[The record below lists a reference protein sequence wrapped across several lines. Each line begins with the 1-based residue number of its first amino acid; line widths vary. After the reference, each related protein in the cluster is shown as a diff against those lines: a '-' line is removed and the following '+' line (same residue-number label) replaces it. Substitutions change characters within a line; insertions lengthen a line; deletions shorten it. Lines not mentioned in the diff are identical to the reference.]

1 MITWAHLGDAMP
13 MRPAW
18 STRIRNFRAPHVVR
32 ATEQSRYVMYYSAR
46 HDTTETMCIGVA
58 TSIRP
63 DGPFADVGSPLAC
76 GPGFT
81 HIDPMAFDDSA
92 TGRSSTTSSTPE
104 TTAAAPPRL
113 RGDRRALAQPA
124 RPLRADGDGE
134 GVDQQ
139 RDRRPQRRLEGPRV
153 ITRSSAT
160 RAATTGSCTTPSI
173 RPTRCR
179 AGPASCGGR
188 CSWIACAGTRRA
200 GPGSRSARRR
210 GAFCHRRCRRWW
222 RCTDPA
228 RTRAGRAH
236 RRAAVGR
243 STVRPCVIAST
254 AARAKGTGKKRS
266 SAQSGNRSR

>member
-1 MITWAHLGDAMP
+1 MPCRRALPGPRGSGTSGRRTW
-13 MRPAW
+13 
-18 STRIRNFRAPHVVR
+18 SAPP
-32 ATEQSRYVMYYSAR
+32 SR
-46 HDTTETMCIGVA
+46 VA
-58 TSIRP
+58 TSCTTRRGTTRRRRCASAWRRRSGPMDRSRTSAARWHAARASRTSTRWRSTIRRP
-63 DGPFADVGSPLAC
+63 GGVVLPLQLRRRLLRHQPA
-76 GPGFT
+76 
-81 HIDPMAFDDSA
+81 
-92 TGRSSTTSSTPE
+92 
-104 TTAAAPPRL
+104 L
-113 RGDRRALAQPA
+113 RGDGRALAQPA